1 MNDRFHYTYLDLKIF
16 STDSLSE
23 VKNSSIK
30 VILGGLYLVSTIK
43 GFRTFYANHYLI
55 EALELKKMPNFNSI
69 IFYLNLLANNE
80 LKLTI
85 NNKNNIICSGH
96 IQRPPTYN
104 KKEISIDDY
113 ILDETQEF
121 KDRKSVIFDNKE
133 KKSLLR
139 AEKTIRNLI
148 NCAISAN
155 TKKHQ
160 KNSVNK
166 KFNLFKPTSS
176 LFKSINDDGYAVIPN
191 FLKKSALNEMK
202 KALINISKREKENG
216 QAYLYGKEGQN
227 QRIYNLLSKDKSFQ
241 DFLNCNFIN
250 ETLKRVYHRPTLH
263 EKYGLS
269 SMAAHIIPPG
279 GEAIPLHIDSVVP
292 DPIPPWMMRFIVI
305 ITLNEFTLTNGSTA
319 VIPKSHKLC
328 KRPSS
333 DDVKKTRKKELIL
346 TAPAGSLILWDGLIW
361 HRSTDNN
368 SKLPRRSVIVS
379 YGSSFFKE
387 ICGEEEHLL
396 VVPKKIMKNSSPQI
410 QSLIGFGRGIK
421 KGAKYIP

>member
-1 MNDRFHYTYLDLKIF
+1 MIEKFHYTYLDLKIF
-16 STDSLSE
+16 ASDSLSQIKE
-23 VKNSSIK
+23 PAIK
-30 VILGGLYLVSTIK
+30 VSLGGLYLVSTIK

-55 EALELKKMPNFNSI
+55 EALGLKKMPDFHLI
-69 IFYLNLLANNE
+69 IYYLNLIANSE
-80 LKLTI
+80 IKLSL
-85 NNKNNIICSGH
+85 NNNNIICKGDLSK
-96 IQRPPTYN
+96 PPFDNT
-104 KKEISIDDY
+104 KEINIDEY
-113 ILDETQEF
+113 ILDETKEF
-121 KDRKSVIFDNKE
+121 KNRKSFIFQNIE
-133 KKSLLR
+133 KKDLLSG
-139 AEKTIRNLI
+139 EKKIRCILKSV
-148 NCAISAN
+148 ISAN
-155 TKKHQ
+155 TKKQQ
-160 KNSVNK
+160 KDSVNK
-166 KFNLFKPTSS
+166 KYNLFKPSS
-176 LFKSINDDGYAVIPN
+176 SIFKSIKNDGYAVIPN
-191 FLKKSALNEMK
+191 FLKKSSLNEMK
-202 KALINISKREKENG
+202 NALVNISKREKENG

-250 ETLKRVYHRPTLH
+250 ETLKKVYYRPTLH

-333 DDVKKTRKKELIL
+333 DDVKKTRNKELIL
-346 TAPAGSLILWDGLIW
+346 TAPAGSLIMWDGLIW

-368 SKLPRRSVIVS
+368 SKLPRLSVIVS

-396 VVPKKIMKNSSPQI
+396 VVPKKVIKNSSPQI
-410 QSLIGFGRGIK
+410 KSLIGFGRGIK